1 MNRCHGIEVYYS
13 NNKDVRNTVFFQ
25 DDTYTYYG
33 TGGMLFEQISDEA
46 IYLTTEKVLNMIRA
60 YPGYDKPLTR
70 EGLDDCFSW
79 LYCAIDDDEL
89 PVATAV
95 FRSSF
100 GEAISEVSHADG
112 ADTAYQTIGAF
123 LEACFEEY
131 IHYEQNFVDFFDAL
145 AADASGTAD
154 EFQTGLAEL
163 FKEAADELYSVYTR
177 KCSVRKKDGFVS
189 VETHNITNTIQLLT
203 FEYCRLK
210 KEGKVVK
217 ICANCGRYFI
227 PPHRIDAIYCPAPSP
242 QDPSK
247 PCSEVGPQAK
257 RAEKRN
263 RDPREREHHNTM
275 SRLNMAAKRA
285 RDNGEEYLL
294 EGYRLQLENERKRYE
309 SESAQEDSNGDG
321 GI

>member
-1 MNRCHGIEVYYS
+1 MDQGYGIEVYYS
-13 NNKDVRNTVFFQ
+13 NKKDVRNTVFLP
-25 DDTYTYYG
+25 DGTYAYYG

-70 EGLDDCFSW
+70 EGLDDGFSW

-100 GEAISEVSHADG
+100 GEAISEVSNADG

-123 LEACFEEY
+123 LEACYEEY
-131 IHYEQNFVDFFDAL
+131 IRHEQSFAAFFDAI

-154 EFQTGLAEL
+154 DFQAGLAEI
-163 FKEAADELYSVYTR
+163 FKEALEELYEGYSR
-177 KCSVRKKDGFVS
+177 KCSVRHKDGNVI
-189 VETHNITNTIQLLT
+189 VETHGISNTIQLLT

-210 KEGKVVK
+210 KEGKTVK
-217 ICANCGRYFI
+217 ICANCDRYFI
-227 PPHRIDAIYCPAPSP
+227 PPNRIDAIYCPAPSL
-242 QDPSK
+242 QDPSRS
-247 PCSEVGPQAK
+247 CREVGPQARRK
-257 RAEKRN
+257 EKQN
-263 RDPREREHHNTM
+263 RDPLEREHHNAR

-285 RDNGEEYLL
+285 RDNGEENLLPGYRRLL
-294 EGYRLQLENERKRYE
+294 EKEKERYKYAR
-309 SESAQEDSNGDG
+309 ADSDEQG
-321 GI
+321 GF